1 MEKQINIKVP
11 EKDLKKF
18 EKLRK
23 IYQENTSTL
32 VRRLI
37 NEEYKNILKY
47 SDLLDREE

>member
-18 EKLRK
+18 EELKK

-37 NEEYKNILKY
+37 NDEYSAVLKY
-47 SDLLDREE
+47 RDLLEKN

>member
-18 EKLRK
+18 EELKK

-37 NEEYKNILKY
+37 NNEYSAVLKY
-47 SDLLDREE
+47 SDLLEKN